1 MHTHPISVLALEWAK
16 EYRADT
22 DNDTHVVTILASG
35 LDVVLQAVAYSASMA
50 QSLALDLIEYRVS
63 EPNIQY
69 DAIIEPVK
77 SIADNR
83 YTN

>member
-1 MHTHPISVLALEWAK
+1 MHTFPISILTLEWAE

-22 DNDTHVVTILASG
+22 DNDTHIVTILASG
-35 LDVVLQAVAYSASMA
+35 LDVVMQAVAYSADMA
-50 QSLALDLIEYRVS
+50 KSLALDLIEYRVY

-77 SIADNR
+77 AIADNR
-83 YTN
+83 FTN